1 MLDQVN
7 LANGTAVGSTA
18 LGMVGVVTAQDL
30 SQTGL
35 SIVAVIGG
43 LLSLI
48 MAAYGNY
55 RKINK
60 EYGVDDIKAANAKI
74 DALASQNEK
83 LNAITVQ
90 QSADMLELLKAQNQL
105 LAKLNAHT
113 ETVAVSTAVSA
124 DLAAQQAAKTNT

>member
-1 MLDQVN
+1 MLEQVN
-7 LANGTAVGSTA
+7 LANGTALGSTA

-60 EYGVDDIKAANAKI
+60 EYGIDDIKAANAKI
-74 DALASQNEK
+74 DALAEQNAR
-83 LNAITVQ
+83 LNAANAK
-90 QSADMLELLKAQNQL
+90 QSADMIELLKTQNQI
-105 LAKLNAHT
+105 LARLTSHT
-113 ETVAVSTAVSA
+113 EEVAVSTAVSA